1 MKSQLKN
8 IIMLSAI
15 SSMILLSC
23 NQKAEI
29 GFADINR
36 ASIYYEM
43 KGEGIPII
51 LMHGFACDIRNWDNQ
66 FEIFSK
72 DYKVIRYD
80 LRGFGKSSLPDTL
93 TPYSHV
99 KDLIALLDFLQLDSV
114 IIVGHSMG
122 GLAAFEFTY
131 SFPGR
136 VYALVFAE
144 GAASLQGF
152 NNQPGSREVGQM
164 FEKVFNIGRTEG
176 VEKGKEALMQIGVFK
191 STVDNPKSEK
201 IFKQMVMDYSGWH
214 LRNKNPM
221 QSYKQIEFEAI
232 SNLQVP
238 VLLINGELSQDHY
251 HQTMQEMHNYLPNS
265 KLIVLKNSGHMLNLE
280 NPDQFNHEVLTFLI
294 ENDIR

>member
-1 MKSQLKN
+1 MKSQLQN
-8 IIMLSAI
+8 IIMLFAI

-23 NQKAEI
+23 NQKVEI
-29 GFADINR
+29 GFANINGT
-36 ASIYYEM
+36 SIYYEM

-66 FEIFSK
+66 FEVLSK
-72 DYKVIRYD
+72 NYKVIRYD

-131 SFPGR
+131 SIPGR

-144 GAASLQGF
+144 GAASLKGF
-152 NNQPGSREVGQM
+152 NTQPGSREVGQM
-164 FEKVFNIGRTEG
+164 FGEVFNIGRTEG
-176 VEKGKEALMQIGVFK
+176 VEKGKDALMQTGVFK
-191 STVDNPKSEK
+191 STIDNPNSER

-214 LRNKNPM
+214 WKNRNPM
-221 QSYKQIEFEAI
+221 QSYKQIEFEDI

-251 HQTMQEMHNYLPNS
+251 HQTMQKMHKYLPNS

>member
-8 IIMLSAI
+8 IIVLSAI
-15 SSMILLSC
+15 SFMMLLSC
-23 NQKAEI
+23 NQKVEV
-29 GFADINR
+29 GFADINGT
-36 ASIYYEM
+36 SIYYEM

-93 TPYSHV
+93 MPYSHV

-144 GAASLQGF
+144 GAASLKGF
-152 NNQPGSREVGQM
+152 YTQPGSREVGQM
-164 FEKVFNIGRTEG
+164 FGEVFNIGRTEG
-176 VEKGKEALMQIGVFK
+176 VEKGKDALMQTGVFK
-191 STVDNPKSEK
+191 STIDNPNSEK
-201 IFKQMVMDYSGWH
+201 IFKQMVTDYSGWH
-214 LRNKNPM
+214 WKNKDPKL
-221 QSYKQIEFEAI
+221 SYKQIEFEDI

-251 HQTMQEMHNYLPNS
+251 HQTMQKMHNYLPNS